1 MDKTVFELDIPRGWE
16 DQTVYHFRGPS
27 DGETTHEVT
36 LVLSRQLQHIDVGSF
51 AKEWID
57 PTKATL
63 QGVDVLKDEETTID
77 RGNQVYEFVY
87 RWTPSGGVQAIHK
100 NVFVIKDGIGFTFSG
115 KFSKK
120 TLKTVGV
127 GMMKLIE
134 ALVPGTYEIVED
146 DDE

>member
-1 MDKTVFELDIPRGWE
+1 MSETIFKLDIPRGWE

-27 DGETTHEVT
+27 DGETAHQVT
-36 LVLSRQLQHIDVGSF
+36 LVLNRQLQHLDVADF

-57 PTKATL
+57 PIKSTL
-63 QGVDVLKDEETTID
+63 QGVDVLKDEAITLD
-77 RGNQVYEFVY
+77 RGNQAHEFVY

-100 NVFVIKDGIGFTFSG
+100 YVFVIKDGIGFTFSG
-115 KFSKK
+115 EFSKK

-134 ALVPGTYEIVED
+134 ALVPGTYEIAEVD
-146 DDE
+146 DA